1 MILEGARVCRGL
13 AAGDEAAVRELEGE
27 ELQRWETSR
36 GALEAL
42 ELSEEE
48 AEKVLKR
55 AFGWTTQA
63 WWRDSKVCEVPAEGQ
78 VRPLCCREEPGPRD
92 GLDHEGFRLRALLD
106 IAGGVAVN

>member
-78 VRPLCCREEPGPRD
+78 VRPLCCREEPRRRG
-92 GLDHEGFRLRALLD
+92 GLDH
-106 IAGGVAVN
+106 AGLV